1 MSFQIQPES
10 PSVSRAH
17 TPDSCAIS
25 LLASSAHSG
34 ANDLAEL
41 LLLTAALSE
50 HLTNLRSII
59 GLCLL
64 VTVSCKCVTLPLT
77 SGQQQVSI
85 DRALQG

>member
-1 MSFQIQPES
+1 MFYPLS
-10 PSVSRAH
+10 
-17 TPDSCAIS
+17 PDSCAVIS
-25 LLASSAHSG
+25 VLASSAHSG
-34 ANDLAEL
+34 ANDLAVL

-50 HLTNLRSII
+50 HLANLHSII

-85 DRALQG
+85 DGALQR